1 MKLAFAV
8 LSNINDSELYGT
20 LDVKV
25 DLELSEISILELQ
38 ETPPNFE
45 ALQELVE
52 PEVLCSCLSPIDIA
66 LDLEEACLV
75 AARISTEHA
84 DMYEHL
90 AKQCQTFAKDF
101 LACCQVPSDAELL
114 LSMKNADNTFGR
126 ALMYNEKEFLTQPW
140 IQVVCEKQWLGELD
154 RLQTSCWCFIGAVV
168 KVLLAPLLV
177 PFWLM
182 YGLVVGNLQQL
193 NELIQL
199 IGSPCLCFF
208 SFVTSHII
216 FFVILMLICTDK
228 TSQNLTC
235 VEKLAYCW
243 LLGKL
248 FSDCIKYYKVI
259 RLNSFKVSVLRVV
272 FDCFYLLFFAVLFGI
287 RIYTSTAETSLTLL
301 LFAADILYAVATIL
315 HILQIVYV
323 MQVTKFLGPILV
335 SMRHFFWELLRFLAI
350 LMIMNISF
358 SIAITKIFTAYD
370 LYSNDNKTSTP
381 TLSSSFS
388 HYISISTTLFWASF
402 SLVDLK
408 DFEEY
413 SAHIMALL
421 LIACYIVLSSG
432 LLIMI
437 LFAMINYQYTKAK
450 KRFETEW
457 KFLSVKLTHE
467 FSLLHPSII
476 PFNLISLPISLT
488 AQALVRMFGDSNKV
502 TLFGGKNQVVEPHL
516 VYYIQSKVILNPDCE
531 EERQGLIQ
539 SLATSYLT
547 RKSWPG
553 IAISKSHKGPGA
565 KEEEDAQ
572 SMTSSPTGLL
582 DPALALERMSCNL
595 EKQEHSIAELR
606 RANQELTLKLDMLL
620 KRLRVNSHS
629 TDC

>member
-8 LSNINDSELYGT
+8 LSNVNDVELYKT
-20 LDVKV
+20 LNVKV
-25 DLELSEISILELQ
+25 DMELSEISILELQ

-52 PEVLCSCLSPIDIA
+52 SEVFCSCLSPIDMA
-66 LDLEEACLV
+66 LDLEEASLV
-75 AARISTEHA
+75 AARICTEHA
-84 DMYEHL
+84 DMYQQL

-140 IQVVCEKQWLGELD
+140 IQVVCEKQWFGELD
-154 RLQTSCWCFIGAVV
+154 GVQNSCWSCVSAII
-168 KVLLAPLLV
+168 KVLLAPVLV
-177 PFWLM
+177 PTWLL
-182 YGLVVGNLQQL
+182 YGLVAGNLQHL
-193 NELIQL
+193 NKLIQL

-216 FFVILMLICTDK
+216 FFVILMFICTDK
-228 TSQNLTC
+228 TRQHLTYA
-235 VEKLAYCW
+235 EQIAYCW

-248 FSDCIKYYKVI
+248 LSDCIKYYKVI
-259 RLNSFKVSVLRVV
+259 RLTSFKVSALRGA
-272 FDCFYLLFFAVLFGI
+272 FDCFYILFFAVLFGI
-287 RIYTSTAETSLTLL
+287 RIYTASSAQSSNISLLV
-301 LFAADILYAVATIL
+301 FVADVLYAVGTIL

-323 MQVTKFLGPILV
+323 LQVTKFLGPILV

-358 SIAITKIFTAYD
+358 SIAITKIFNAYD
-370 LYSNDNKTSTP
+370 VYTNDNTTSSPSLT
-381 TLSSSFS
+381 SNFS
-388 HYISISTTLFWASF
+388 HYITISTTLFWASF
-402 SLVDLK
+402 SLVDLN

-421 LIACYIVLSSG
+421 LIACYVILSSG
-432 LLIMI
+432 LLAML

-488 AQALVRMFGDSNKV
+488 AQALVRMFGDSNKL
-502 TLFGGKNQVVEPHL
+502 TLFGGKDQVKHT
-516 VYYIQSKVILNPDCE
+516 IVIKHSVHYTVN
-531 EERQGLIQ
+531 LIFVL
-539 SLATSYLT
+539 SL
-547 RKSWPG
+547 
-553 IAISKSHKGPGA
+553 IC
-565 KEEEDAQ
+565 
-572 SMTSSPTGLL
+572 MTSLIYWPILVFHT
-582 DPALALERMSCNL
+582 
-595 EKQEHSIAELR
+595 
-606 RANQELTLKLDMLL
+606 
-620 KRLRVNSHS
+620 
-629 TDC
+629 

>member
-8 LSNINDSELYGT
+8 LSNINDSELYRT
-20 LDVKV
+20 LNVKV

-52 PEVLCSCLSPIDIA
+52 PEVLCSCLSPIDVA
-66 LDLEEACLV
+66 LDLEEASLV

-84 DMYEHL
+84 DMYQQL

-140 IQVVCEKQWLGELD
+140 IQVVCDKQWLGELD
-154 RLQTSCWCFIGAVV
+154 GLTSWWYCISAVF
-168 KVLLAPLLV
+168 KVLLAPVLV
-177 PFWLM
+177 PFWSL
-182 YGLVVGNLQQL
+182 YGLIVGNLQQL
-193 NELIQL
+193 NNLIQL

-216 FFVILMLICTDK
+216 FFVILMFICSDK
-228 TSQNLTC
+228 TRQHLTC
-235 VEKLAYCW
+235 AEKIAYCW

-248 FSDCIKYYKVI
+248 LSDCIKYYKVI
-259 RLNSFKVSVLRVV
+259 RLNSFKVSVLRGV
-272 FDCFYLLFFAVLFGI
+272 FDCVYILFFAVLFGI
-287 RIYTSTAETSLTLL
+287 RMYTTTSLSSNVSLL
-301 LFAADILYAVATIL
+301 VFAADMLYAVGTIL

-323 MQVTKFLGPILV
+323 LQVTKFLGPILV
-335 SMRHFFWELLRFLAI
+335 STRHFFWELLRYLAI

-358 SIAITKIFTAYD
+358 SIAITKIFNAYD
-370 LYSNDNKTSTP
+370 LYSNETTP
-381 TLSSSFS
+381 TPSLAVSFS
-388 HYISISTTLFWASF
+388 HYITISTTLFWAGF

-408 DFEEY
+408 DFSDY
-413 SAHIMALL
+413 SAHIMGVL
-421 LIACYIVLSSG
+421 LIACYIILSSG
-432 LLIMI
+432 LLVMI

-476 PFNLISLPISLT
+476 PFNLISLPISLI
-488 AQALVRMFGDSNKV
+488 AQALVRVFGDSNKL
-502 TLFGGKNQVVEPHL
+502 TLFGGKDQVNYTTVF
-516 VYYIQSKVILNPDCE
+516 
-531 EERQGLIQ
+531 
-539 SLATSYLT
+539 
-547 RKSWPG
+547 
-553 IAISKSHKGPGA
+553 
-565 KEEEDAQ
+565 
-572 SMTSSPTGLL
+572 
-582 DPALALERMSCNL
+582 
-595 EKQEHSIAELR
+595 
-606 RANQELTLKLDMLL
+606 
-620 KRLRVNSHS
+620 
-629 TDC
+629 